1 MSEVIQLTAQ
11 DGHQFDAYLAQPKEK
26 PVGGLVVIQEIFGVN
41 AHIRGVA
48 DSYAAAG
55 YLTIA
60 PAMFDRIRPHIELG
74 YEEADVK
81 AGLEFK
87 GQVAPEEAMLD
98 LGAAV
103 GAVAAAGKVGVVGYC
118 WGGLLTWLA
127 ATRVAGIAAASS
139 YYGGGI
145 VNFVE
150 EEPKCPVIFHF
161 GEQDHAI
168 PMDQVETIRARQSG
182 SEVFVYPAGH
192 GFNCD
197 QRGSYEANSAG
208 IARDRTL
215 DFLSQHIG

>member
-11 DGHQFDAYLAQPKEK
+11 DGHQFDAYLAQTKEK
-26 PVGGLVVIQEIFGVN
+26 PVGSLVVIQEIFGVN

-74 YEEADVK
+74 YEEADVT

-87 GQVAPEEAMLD
+87 GQVAPEQAMLA
-98 LGAAV
+98 LGA
-103 GAVAAAGKVGVVGYC
+103 GAAAGKGGAGGYC
-118 WGGLLTWLA
+118 GGGLLTWLA
-127 ATRVAGIAAASS
+127 ATRVAGIAAVSS

-197 QRGSYEANSAG
+197 QRGSYEATSAG

>member
-87 GQVAPEEAMLD
+87 GQVAPEQAMLD

-103 GAVAAAGKVGVVGYC
+103 AAVAAAGKVGVVG
-118 WGGLLTWLA
+118 
-127 ATRVAGIAAASS
+127 
-139 YYGGGI
+139 
-145 VNFVE
+145 
-150 EEPKCPVIFHF
+150 
-161 GEQDHAI
+161 
-168 PMDQVETIRARQSG
+168 
-182 SEVFVYPAGH
+182 
-192 GFNCD
+192 
-197 QRGSYEANSAG
+197 
-208 IARDRTL
+208 
-215 DFLSQHIG
+215 